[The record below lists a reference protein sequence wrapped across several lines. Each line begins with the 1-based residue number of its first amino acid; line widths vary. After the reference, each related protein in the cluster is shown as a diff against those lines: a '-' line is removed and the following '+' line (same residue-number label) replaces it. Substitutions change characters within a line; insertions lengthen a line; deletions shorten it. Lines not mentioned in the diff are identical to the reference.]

1 MTELENPDA
10 GSSKSDWRERFFP
23 FIWALLL
30 PVRFYLRQFPIQRG
44 KGILLR
50 HIVVPLLPPTEAE
63 FELQL
68 PGSGKI
74 ALRYRE
80 TLGLSSLL
88 YGTFELAEL
97 DFARSYLR
105 PGDGALDIGANV
117 GIFSVV
123 LGGVVG
129 ESGRVLA
136 FEPSPANI
144 ARLQAN
150 LNRNGLGMVQIFP
163 CALGSAESQMTLH
176 LATDPAYPS
185 LMAVESGLADGT
197 GVLVEVRRLDGVWE
211 AAGRPDIAFVK
222 MDVEGAEPDVIRG
235 ASNLLQSCHPT
246 LLVEANSPEQFEIL
260 RELLAPLG
268 YQAAQPKGFAPHNHL
283 FFHPAAIVA
292 GRPLA

>member
-1 MTELENPDA
+1 MTELKNPDA
-10 GSSKSDWRERFFP
+10 GSSESDWRERFFP

-50 HIVVPLLPPTEAE
+50 HILVPLQPPIGAE
-63 FELQL
+63 YELQVL
-68 PGSGKI
+68 GRGIVSLG
-74 ALRYRE
+74 YRE

-97 DFARSYLR
+97 EFARSYLR
-105 PGDGALDIGANV
+105 PGDNALDIGANV

-123 LGGVVG
+123 MGGAVG

-136 FEPSPANI
+136 FEPSPANVV
-144 ARLQAN
+144 RLQAN
-150 LNRNGLGMVQIFP
+150 LNRNGLGVVQVFP
-163 CALGSAESQMTLH
+163 CALGGADGRMTLN

-211 AAGRPDIAFVK
+211 EAGMPTIAFVK

-246 LLVEANSPEQFEIL
+246 LLVEANSPEQFDL
-260 RELLAPLG
+260 LCELLAPFG
-268 YQAAQPKGFAPHNHL
+268 YQTLQPKGFAPHNHL
-283 FFHPAAIVA
+283 FFHSAAVAA